1 MKANQA
7 DAPRCENCKCRCHG
21 IFRDLPL
28 ELLQQLS
35 NARIYNTYKAHQVIF
50 YEGNQPFG
58 IFGICSGRVKIY
70 KSDALGHQQII
81 RIVGA
86 GDLIGYRCILANEP
100 YTATAETLSDV
111 EACFIDKKNFF
122 KFIEQAPQT
131 AFNIMQSLATD
142 LRSAEEK
149 HIKLVHKNV
158 RERFAEL
165 LLNFSIQ
172 YGKKCPQGIELG
184 IQLSRDEMAGII
196 GSSSESVI
204 RMMSEFKHER
214 MIDVH
219 RRKIIL
225 LNLPLLKKACENKA

>member
-7 DAPRCENCKCRCHG
+7 NAPRCEDCKCRCHG
-21 IFRDLPL
+21 IFRDLSV
-28 ELLQQLS
+28 ELLEKLS
-35 NARIYNTYKAHQVIF
+35 HARIYNTYKPHQVIF

-58 IFGICSGRVKIY
+58 IFGIYSGRVKIY
-70 KSDALGHQQII
+70 KSDALGHQQIV

-122 KFIEQAPQT
+122 KLIEQAPQT

-142 LRSAEEK
+142 LRGAEEK

-165 LLNFSIQ
+165 LLNFSVQ
-172 YGKKCPQGIELG
+172 YGKKCSQGIELG

-204 RMMSEFKHER
+204 RMMSEFKNER
-214 MIDVH
+214 LIDVQG
-219 RRKIIL
+219 RKIIL
-225 LNLPLLKKACENKA
+225 LNLPLLKKASENKP